1 MEQLLKLDRN
11 IILKYYNKMVSSYSK
26 LYFNKL
32 AVPFPENFKLNG
44 LHRFKESKTLSL
56 NFRRFTESA
65 GRQPKW
71 LQINWLLGDQLPI
84 SCRSGYLQKT
94 MFFTSF
100 EVFSL
105 YSQQGPQTSSDEF
118 PKLMKITTISV
129 DDKQLIVSNLSL

>member
-65 GRQPKW
+65 GR
-71 LQINWLLGDQLPI
+71 
-84 SCRSGYLQKT
+84 
-94 MFFTSF
+94 
-100 EVFSL
+100 
-105 YSQQGPQTSSDEF
+105 
-118 PKLMKITTISV
+118 
-129 DDKQLIVSNLSL
+129 